1 VATRLQGL
9 PLMQRMLYPG
19 GRGRGGA
26 PPVQPEATITLPDRQ
41 TVTGKVVYQDEFT
54 IAITDASGWHRSW
67 PMSKVK
73 VSVRNPFDAHIAMLP
88 KYTNDDLHNVLA
100 YLQTLK

>member
-1 VATRLQGL
+1 
-9 PLMQRMLYPG
+9 
-19 GRGRGGA
+19 
-26 PPVQPEATITLPDRQ
+26 
-41 TVTGKVVYQDEFT
+41 
-54 IAITDASGWHRSW
+54 
-67 PMSKVK
+67 VK